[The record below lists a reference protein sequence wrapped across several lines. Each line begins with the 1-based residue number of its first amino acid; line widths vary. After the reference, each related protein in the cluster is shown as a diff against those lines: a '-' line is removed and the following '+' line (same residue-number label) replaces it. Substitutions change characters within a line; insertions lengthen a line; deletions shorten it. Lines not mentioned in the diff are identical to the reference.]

1 MRSFFKYLIP
11 MLLCI
16 AFASALSYVAFYGF
30 WIGARVFHSVP
41 VARACDAVGA
51 VILIPARFIYWCS
64 GGLADQSIPLADPQ
78 GYSMTNGIFL
88 GSVLYALIRPM
99 LQRKG
104 KPVN

>member
-1 MRSFFKYLIP
+1 

-16 AFASALSYVAFYGF
+16 AFASVLSYMAFYGF
-30 WIGARVFHSVP
+30 WIGARVFHSVA

-51 VILIPARFIYWCS
+51 VILMPARFIYFCS
-64 GGLADQSIPLADPQ
+64 GGLADQSVPLADPQ

-88 GSVLYALIRPM
+88 GSLIYALMRPM
-99 LQRKG
+99 LQRTG